1 MLISKKRKKNRT
13 ENTKITKSCASKKL
27 LMKKADMTRGR
38 TALYREHYLE
48 QIIQEWTN

>member
-13 ENTKITKSCASKKL
+13 ENTKITKRYVSKKL
-27 LMKKADMTRGR
+27 LIKKADMTRGR

-48 QIIQEWTN
+48 QTIQEWAN